1 MNRSRAIF
9 AATVCAV
16 MVLTSVAKAE
26 CYGEGEYMVCSD
38 VDTDSDGDL
47 HARSWDTQ
55 GNTYELDTETRPYLN
70 GHIVESTDSEGN
82 SYSIKSWTDSSGSH
96 TEDSE
101 GNVCTITPAGR
112 MIGCGQ

>member
-1 MNRSRAIF
+1 MGKTIF
-9 AATVCAV
+9 ALVAGMALL
-16 MVLTSVAKAE
+16 MVSAAQAE

-38 VDTDSDGDL
+38 VDTDSDGDV

-55 GNTYELDTETRPYLN
+55 GNTYHLDTETRPYLN
-70 GHIVESTDSEGN
+70 GHVVESTDSEGN

-101 GNVCTITPAGR
+101 GNVCTITLAGQ

>member
-1 MNRSRAIF
+1 MGKTISTLIACMALLMAS
-9 AATVCAV
+9 AAQ
-16 MVLTSVAKAE
+16 AE

-38 VDTDSDGDL
+38 VDTDSDGDV

-55 GNTYELDTETRPYLN
+55 GNTYHLDTETRPYLN
-70 GHIVESTDSEGN
+70 GHVVESTDSEGN

-101 GNVCTITPAGR
+101 GNVCTITPAGQ

>member
-1 MNRSRAIF
+1 MIMGKAII
-9 AATVCAV
+9 ALTACAV
-16 MVLTSVAKAE
+16 MFLATGAKAE

-70 GHIVESTDSEGN
+70 GNIVESTDSEGN
-82 SYSIKSWTDSSGSH
+82 SYSIKSWTDSGGSH
-96 TEDSE
+96 TEDSD
-101 GNVCTITPAGR
+101 GNVCTITPTGQ